1 MPEVRAAKTLHALS
15 LFLALAVLVVGI
27 VWSLT
32 RLETGPDCP
41 QAIARTG
48 MARDLFRRDLQGEIV
63 SDGYH
68 NLMNSVAVSPLGTLA
83 VLPFAWSDGWL
94 GWGAG
99 CLLLDSVLASLCV
112 LYGFALARRLRVPG
126 LLGAAAMVGVLFNP
140 WAPLGPGGPAG
151 GTGAAGTLLFA
162 TAACAHFAGWLRGR
176 RLLALALAANVL
188 AFGLLWDARLAAL
201 ALLGL
206 GLVVGRTLLGS
217 PSEEQ
222 AVAEADYRAPNAE
235 TGRGRR
241 LEAMLQVY
249 LVPLVFFPGIWVLF
263 NWLIFGDPLHLM
275 RGLPGF
281 FVTQMA
287 TLLFVGAGAGIAAVA
302 LGWRSW
308 LACVGLVAAYVACVA
323 GLAWQS
329 TGAPARAEATF
340 YGAPGVSIAER
351 GNLRE
356 LERHLQ
362 QTSGGRLVVVL
373 DLAGYQVR
381 SRLGDIAGL
390 EHYFN
395 MDLAQMERKTFG
407 REVFVVM
414 NREQEAQWR
423 ARLGGD
429 AAWAD
434 RFLEEGR
441 YGQWAVFQF
450 VKPLHLLAWRS

>member
-1 MPEVRAAKTLHALS
+1 MPEVRAAKTQHALS
-15 LFLALAVLVVGI
+15 LILALAVLFVGI
-27 VWSLT
+27 LLART

-48 MARDLFRRDLQGEIV
+48 MARDLFRRDLRGEIV

-68 NLMNSVAVSPLGTLA
+68 NLMNSAAVSPLGTLA
-83 VLPFAWSDGWL
+83 ALPFAWSDGRL
-94 GWGAG
+94 GSGAG

-112 LYGFALARRLRVPG
+112 LYGFALARRLGMPG
-126 LLGAAAMVGVLFNP
+126 LVGAAAMVGVLFNP
-140 WAPLGPGGPAG
+140 WRPLGPGGPAA

-176 RLLALALAANVL
+176 RMLALALAANVL

-206 GLVVGRTLLGS
+206 GLVVGRTLFGS
-217 PSEEQ
+217 PTEEQ
-222 AVAEADYRAPNAE
+222 ATAEAEYRAPNAE

-241 LEAMLQVY
+241 LEALLQVY
-249 LVPLVFFPGIWVLF
+249 LVPLVFIPGIWVLF
-263 NWLIFGDPLHLM
+263 NWLIFGDPLHLLSD
-275 RGLPGF
+275 LPEF
-281 FVTQMA
+281 FVSQMA
-287 TLLFVGAGAGIAAVA
+287 ALSVLGGVAGIAAMA
-302 LGWRSW
+302 MGSRRW
-308 LACVGLVAAYVACVA
+308 LACLGLAAAYVACVA

-329 TGAPARAEATF
+329 TGAPALAEAMF

-351 GNLRE
+351 GDLRE
-356 LERHLQ
+356 LERHLLE
-362 QTSGGRLVVVL
+362 TSGGRLVVVL

-395 MDLAQMERKTFG
+395 ADLMQVERKTRG

-414 NREQEAQWR
+414 NRQQEAQWR

-429 AAWAD
+429 TAWDD

-441 YGQWAVFQF
+441 FGQWAVFRL
-450 VKPLHLLAWRS
+450 VKPLYPLAAQS